1 MEATYMMADL
11 FLAAQTA
18 QVESSVNVMEVSV
31 VVITL
36 ALILALF
43 FYIRLIHKNSDSD
56 FMNIKK
62 DIDENKKQLLNI
74 EKKIDELHN
83 KFDSMNRSEKASSG
97 STTEKITIPN
107 KVVNKNVSTQVVTIV
122 KYGDFYMEDNV
133 PVVENRDLSDDNQ
146 AGCFMITMHENASTA
161 TYTLNKEK
169 INSIMQDV
177 AVIANY
183 VDNLQGSYDAK
194 SIKAIDNGT
203 LVRNGNKWVINK
215 KMKVKLIKK

>member
-31 VVITL
+31 MVITL
-36 ALILALF
+36 ALILAFF
-43 FYIRLIHKNSDSD
+43 FYIRLIHKNTDSD

-62 DIDENKKQLLNI
+62 DLDENKKQLLNI
-74 EKKIDELHN
+74 ENKIDELHN
-83 KFDSMNRSEKASSG
+83 KFDSINRGEKASSD
-97 STTEKITIPN
+97 STTEKRPIPN
-107 KVVNKNVSTQVVTIV
+107 KVVKKNISKQVVTIV

-133 PVVENRDLSDDNQ
+133 PVVENRDLSDDNR
-146 AGCFMITMHENASTA
+146 AGYFMITMHENASTA
-161 TYTLNKEK
+161 TYTLNQEK

-177 AVIANY
+177 AVIADY

-203 LVRNGNKWVINK
+203 LVKNGNKWVINK

>member
-1 MEATYMMADL
+1 
-11 FLAAQTA
+11 
-18 QVESSVNVMEVSV
+18 
-31 VVITL
+31 
-36 ALILALF
+36 
-43 FYIRLIHKNSDSD
+43 
-56 FMNIKK
+56 MNIKK
-62 DIDENKKQLLNI
+62 ELDENKKQLLNI
-74 EKKIDELHN
+74 ENKIDELHS

-146 AGCFMITMHENASTA
+146 AGYFMITIHENASTA
-161 TYTLNKEK
+161 TYTLNKKK

-177 AVIANY
+177 AVIADY

-203 LVRNGNKWVINK
+203 LVKNGNKWMINK

>member
-11 FLAAQTA
+11 FLAVQTA

-31 VVITL
+31 MVITL
-36 ALILALF
+36 ALILAIF
-43 FYIRLIHKNSDSD
+43 FYIRLIHKNTD

-62 DIDENKKQLLNI
+62 ELDENKKQLLNI
-74 EKKIDELHN
+74 ENKIDELHN

-146 AGCFMITMHENASTA
+146 AGYFMITIHENASTA

-203 LVRNGNKWVINK
+203 LVKNGNKWVINK

>member
-1 MEATYMMADL
+1 
-11 FLAAQTA
+11 
-18 QVESSVNVMEVSV
+18 
-31 VVITL
+31 
-36 ALILALF
+36 
-43 FYIRLIHKNSDSD
+43 
-56 FMNIKK
+56 MNIKK
-62 DIDENKKQLLNI
+62 ELDENKKQLLNI
-74 EKKIDELHN
+74 ENKIDELHN
-83 KFDSMNRSEKASSG
+83 KFDSMNRSENASSG

-107 KVVNKNVSTQVVTIV
+107 KVVKKNVSTQVVTIV

-177 AVIANY
+177 AVIADY

>member
-11 FLAAQTA
+11 FLAVQTA

-31 VVITL
+31 MVITL
-36 ALILALF
+36 ALILAIF
-43 FYIRLIHKNSDSD
+43 FYIRLIHKNTD

-62 DIDENKKQLLNI
+62 ELDENKKQLLNI
-74 EKKIDELHN
+74 ENKIDELHN

-146 AGCFMITMHENASTA
+146 AGYFMITIHENASTA

-183 VDNLQGSYDAK
+183 VDNLLGSYDAK

-203 LVRNGNKWVINK
+203 LVKNGNKWVINK

>member
-1 MEATYMMADL
+1 MMADL
-11 FLAAQTA
+11 FLAVQTA

-31 VVITL
+31 MVITL
-36 ALILALF
+36 ALILAIF
-43 FYIRLIHKNSDSD
+43 FYIRLIHKNTD

-62 DIDENKKQLLNI
+62 ELDENKKQLLNI
-74 EKKIDELHN
+74 ENKIDELHN

-146 AGCFMITMHENASTA
+146 AGYFMITIHENASTA

-183 VDNLQGSYDAK
+183 VDNLLGSYDAK

-203 LVRNGNKWVINK
+203 LVKNGNKWVINK

>member
-1 MEATYMMADL
+1 MMADL

-31 VVITL
+31 MVITL
-36 ALILALF
+36 ALFLAFF
-43 FYIRLIHKNSDSD
+43 FYIRLVHKNTDSD

-62 DIDENKKQLLNI
+62 DLDENKKQLLNI
-74 EKKIDELHN
+74 ENKIDELHN
-83 KFDSMNRSEKASSG
+83 KFDSINRGEKASSD
-97 STTEKITIPN
+97 STTEKMPIPN
-107 KVVNKNVSTQVVTIV
+107 KVVKKNISKQVVTIV

-133 PVVENRDLSDDNQ
+133 PVVENRDLSDDNR
-146 AGCFMITMHENASTA
+146 AGYFMITMHENASIA

-177 AVIANY
+177 AVIADY

-203 LVRNGNKWVINK
+203 LVKNGNKWVINK

>member
-31 VVITL
+31 MVITL

-43 FYIRLIHKNSDSD
+43 FYIRLIHKNTDSD

-62 DIDENKKQLLNI
+62 ELDEN
-74 EKKIDELHN
+74 KIDELHN
-83 KFDSMNRSEKASSG
+83 KFDSMNRSENASSG

-177 AVIANY
+177 AVIADY

-203 LVRNGNKWVINK
+203 LVKNGNKWMINK

>member
-1 MEATYMMADL
+1 MMADL

-31 VVITL
+31 MVITL
-36 ALILALF
+36 ALILAFF
-43 FYIRLIHKNSDSD
+43 FYIRLIHKNTDSD

-62 DIDENKKQLLNI
+62 DLDENKKQLLNI
-74 EKKIDELHN
+74 ENKIDELHN
-83 KFDSMNRSEKASSG
+83 KFDSINRGEKASSD
-97 STTEKITIPN
+97 STTEKMPIPN
-107 KVVNKNVSTQVVTIV
+107 KVVKKNISKQVVTIV

-133 PVVENRDLSDDNQ
+133 PVVENRDLSDDNR
-146 AGCFMITMHENASTA
+146 AGYFMITMHENASIA

-177 AVIANY
+177 AVIADY

-203 LVRNGNKWVINK
+203 LVKNGNKWVINK